1 MVVGRLLT
9 FWEGNFSGAMLNFG
23 RVTCPFWGFF
33 QLAGVQVQFF
43 FVAGG
48 AEDESFDRQR
58 CKHVFSTHKIMVQWN
73 KYENMEKAFQF
84 IIISI
89 CIHIRLLYAK
99 VRVLNFWSSS
109 HPATVKQD
117 ASCYRGPCN
126 MYVKILLNFCSIGIG
141 GYNPKI
147 HPGKLTWNT
156 INAGLIQ
163 IIFPRVSGKNNG

>member
-1 MVVGRLLT
+1 MSFLGIFTTGR
-9 FWEGNFSGAMLNFG
+9 
-23 RVTCPFWGFF
+23 CPGP
-33 QLAGVQVQFF
+33 GF

-58 CKHVFSTHKIMVQWN
+58 CKYVFSTHKIMAQWN

-99 VRVLNFWSSS
+99 VRVVNFWSSS

-126 MYVKILLNFCSIGIG
+126 M
-141 GYNPKI
+141 
-147 HPGKLTWNT
+147 
-156 INAGLIQ
+156 
-163 IIFPRVSGKNNG
+163 